1 MSKKGKPMN
10 QKVSTNQS
18 PTATTAVRE
27 AHQPEKE
34 GVWQQ
39 TKDLAA
45 EAWLEFLKHSLIVI
59 PLIPLGWLM
68 WLAEQSHVSVEIQ
81 RLLDFGE
88 FLITLIQLWKLV
100 EHLVPASTFKAI
112 QEFINRKSKSWK
124 PNSNSSNAVEK
135 VNVK

>member
-1 MSKKGKPMN
+1 MN
-10 QKVSTNQS
+10 RKVSTNQR
-18 PTATTAVRE
+18 PTASTTVRK

-45 EAWLEFLKHSLIVI
+45 EAWLEFFKHSLIII
-59 PLIPLGWLM
+59 PLIPLGLLM
-68 WLAEQSHVSVEIQ
+68 WLVEQSHVSVETQ

-100 EHLVPASTFKAI
+100 EHLVPATTFKGI
-112 QEFINRKSKSWK
+112 KKFINRKSRSWK

-135 VNVK
+135 VKLK

>member
-1 MSKKGKPMN
+1 MN

-18 PTATTAVRE
+18 PTASTTVRE
-27 AHQPEKE
+27 ANQPEKE

-45 EAWLEFLKHSLIVI
+45 EAWLEFFKHSLIII

-68 WLAEQSHVSVEIQ
+68 WLVGQSHVSVETQ
-81 RLLDFGE
+81 GLLDFGE

-100 EHLVPASTFKAI
+100 EHLVPASTFKGI
-112 QEFINRKSKSWK
+112 KKFINRKSKSWK
-124 PNSNSSNAVEK
+124 PNSNCSNAVEK
-135 VNVK
+135 VKLK